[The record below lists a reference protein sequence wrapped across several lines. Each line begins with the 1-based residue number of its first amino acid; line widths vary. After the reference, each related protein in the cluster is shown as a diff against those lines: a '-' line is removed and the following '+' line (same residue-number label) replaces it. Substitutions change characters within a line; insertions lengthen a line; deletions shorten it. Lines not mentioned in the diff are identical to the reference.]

1 MQERAPTEADAER
14 TKRVRQAP
22 SANNEGH
29 SAHAAPW
36 NPPSMSSMYAN
47 GLACRA
53 EAVNTSSGTWSV
65 DGSQWRGAN
74 LTAADPTNE
83 VLKQR
88 QADVRRMLLKK

>member
-36 NPPSMSSMYAN
+36 NPPSMSNMYAT

-53 EAVNTSSGTWSV
+53 EAVNTSCTWSSMAHSGT
-65 DGSQWRGAN
+65 GAN